1 MASRLQLDGA
11 DLLFLLPEPTAVLDD
26 HGRIA
31 VANPALCRLLGRDD
45 LVGRSLVELTDD
57 PEAAVVEQVRRW
69 AGSDRMSSGFLAF
82 DTPDGTVVHRCGGV
96 AFGRGGNVV
105 LRVEQRVDGE
115 VELDTAPAS
124 VLLAELET
132 RRAAEARLT
141 RLAFQDP
148 VTTLLNRTGFD
159 DRLRSLLELGGP
171 LAVVYVDLDSFKAIN
186 DVFGHEAGDEALR
199 ETARRLTA
207 AVRPGDVL
215 ARLGGDE
222 FVAALLD
229 VGAEQAMAVGERLA
243 QALGQSFRLG
253 EEHVELGGSLGVA
266 VRRPR
271 EAAGDLLRRA
281 DAAMYRAK
289 RRGGRRV
296 ELATHADA
304 APRLSA

>member
-1 MASRLQLDGA
+1 MTSRLQLDGA

-31 VANPALCRLLGRDD
+31 VANPALARLLGRDD

-57 PEAAVVEQVRRW
+57 PEGSVAEQVRRW
-69 AGSDRMSSGFLAF
+69 AGSDRMSTGFLAF
-82 DTPDGTVVHRCGGV
+82 DTREGTIVHRCGGV

-105 LRVEQRVDGE
+105 VRVEQRVDGE
-115 VELDTAPAS
+115 VELDEAPAS

-132 RRAAEARLT
+132 RRAAEVRLT

-148 VTTLLNRTGFD
+148 VTGLLNRTGFD
-159 DRLRSLLELGGP
+159 DRLRTLLEVGGP
-171 LAVVYVDLDSFKAIN
+171 LAVIYVDLDRFKAIN

-229 VGAEQAMAVGERLA
+229 VGTEQAMTVGERLA
-243 QALGQSFRLG
+243 QALGQTFLLG

-271 EAAGDLLRRA
+271 ERAGDLLRRA

-289 RRGGRRV
+289 RQGGRQV
-296 ELATHADA
+296 ELATHNDTVS
-304 APRLSA
+304 RLSA